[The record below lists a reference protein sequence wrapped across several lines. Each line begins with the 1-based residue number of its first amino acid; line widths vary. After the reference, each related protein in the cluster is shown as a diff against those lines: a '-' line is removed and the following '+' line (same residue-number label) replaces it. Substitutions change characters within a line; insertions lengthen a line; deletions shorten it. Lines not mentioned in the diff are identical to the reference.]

1 MVIPVL
7 MLRRACRRLASSRT
21 ETPQYACSSSRA
33 IRSGAA
39 ICPQHLRANRASPR
53 ARPLTHHHRSPPVM
67 SGPLRDRV
75 FVSGVSL
82 GKASSKNEPRKI
94 RVAAGGPV
102 ADLILAA
109 YRDGQT
115 FPITLSGDVLA
126 MRSPMA
132 AIPWLRPTMSARS
145 GNWTLSSS
153 TRYSR
158 RQGLHRLWVAAPQR
172 WKHAL

>member
-1 MVIPVL
+1 
-7 MLRRACRRLASSRT
+7 
-21 ETPQYACSSSRA
+21 
-33 IRSGAA
+33 
-39 ICPQHLRANRASPR
+39 
-53 ARPLTHHHRSPPVM
+53 M

-109 YRDGQT
+109 YRDGQI

-126 MRSPMA
+126 MRSPNGGDPLA
-132 AIPWLRPTMSARS
+132 
-145 GNWTLSSS
+145 S
-153 TRYSR
+153 TYDECPVWE
-158 RQGLHRLWVAAPQR
+158 LDVVIVD
-172 WKHAL
+172 